1 MKRIA
6 LCIGN
11 NNYAHLPKLNCAK
24 NDANKMGNA
33 LKRLGFVTQIAFDL
47 DRNAMIDV
55 ITKFTEELKDYDS
68 CVFYYAGHGFQ
79 IEGDNILAPID
90 LDTNGRD
97 QQVKMNAFPLEDLMH
112 QLEKY
117 LDKTKVIIFDA
128 CRDTL
133 NNRGA
138 SKNFAPVLAPQGSI
152 IAFSTSPGQSSSEN
166 TSSGHGYY
174 TEALLKFVELP
185 RVHIETVFKKT
196 RESLAAKFGD
206 KQIPWE
212 HTSLIGD
219 YYLNPNT
226 IYDGVSYGN
235 FGLAD
240 YQYHSNNPEVRIIL
254 EKLKSYNWYS
264 QGAVI
269 PLIKSLDFENVQ
281 ATDLFVIGRN
291 LYQAADGSCYDIQ
304 AFVDNFAS
312 ATIPDIAK
320 LHILNGMGYEIYFD
334 SHNEAR
340 LFPKSGYYNGVIR
353 LLEMN
358 EFYGSR
364 SFISS
369 ALCRNEDQIVY
380 IPGQNEIMDFDVETN
395 SENELIH
402 VLYKGKDVLF
412 SEHGDVY
419 DCNHAYSLESTLPK
433 IKTKIANQIVAP
445 LDYVRVNNLSDNET
459 VSFPERFTL
468 RNCAINTNAQ
478 TT

>member
-33 LKRLGFVTQIAFDL
+33 LKSLGFVTQIAFDL

-166 TSSGHGYY
+166 TSSGHGY
-174 TEALLKFVELP
+174 
-185 RVHIETVFKKT
+185 
-196 RESLAAKFGD
+196 
-206 KQIPWE
+206 
-212 HTSLIGD
+212 
-219 YYLNPNT
+219 
-226 IYDGVSYGN
+226 
-235 FGLAD
+235 
-240 YQYHSNNPEVRIIL
+240 
-254 EKLKSYNWYS
+254 
-264 QGAVI
+264 
-269 PLIKSLDFENVQ
+269 
-281 ATDLFVIGRN
+281 
-291 LYQAADGSCYDIQ
+291 
-304 AFVDNFAS
+304 
-312 ATIPDIAK
+312 
-320 LHILNGMGYEIYFD
+320 
-334 SHNEAR
+334 
-340 LFPKSGYYNGVIR
+340 
-353 LLEMN
+353 
-358 EFYGSR
+358 
-364 SFISS
+364 
-369 ALCRNEDQIVY
+369 
-380 IPGQNEIMDFDVETN
+380 
-395 SENELIH
+395 
-402 VLYKGKDVLF
+402 
-412 SEHGDVY
+412 
-419 DCNHAYSLESTLPK
+419 
-433 IKTKIANQIVAP
+433 
-445 LDYVRVNNLSDNET
+445 
-459 VSFPERFTL
+459 
-468 RNCAINTNAQ
+468 
-478 TT
+478 